1 MGEWTTPH
9 CEKCLPPSDVR
20 GLLDFTIRASP
31 KRWKFQE
38 LINQNCIPIP
48 ISPLSRISDNEWIV
62 VCFIPEN
69 NFIGFSMEYTPSSN
83 LYKLR
88 VEGFN
93 HQMVRKYRTKFNQV
107 PPFDLSRWISLEGDW
122 GKTFAHIE
130 SKSFDEIS
138 DCLLEAI
145 DGVDENNWINDEKSD
160 IELQRGSREGWVRNF
175 GNENDD

>member
-1 MGEWTTPH
+1 
-9 CEKCLPPSDVR
+9 
-20 GLLDFTIRASP
+20 
-31 KRWKFQE
+31 
-38 LINQNCIPIP
+38 
-48 ISPLSRISDNEWIV
+48 
-62 VCFIPEN
+62 
-69 NFIGFSMEYTPSSN
+69 MEYTPSSN

-145 DGVDENNWINDEKSD
+145 DGVEENNWINDEKSD
-160 IELQRGSREGWVRNF
+160 IELQRGSREGW
-175 GNENDD
+175 